1 MYKLNRFL
9 LSKQDLKFAQ
19 SILEPFPLQ
28 FHVRVGHNPPA
39 GWQSLGEKLHEQQ
52 ELNDNVKRSLDIAP
66 QHQPHTLNLMLNQFL
81 LGLCCYGYRLD
92 GQDGQ
97 NKKKRLKETLLWQP
111 RSIWSREAYGH
122 SAVFSVS
129 RLRTMLAPQSR
140 SKVIHPRL
148 HEHQQAHFYND
159 DQARL

>member
-52 ELNDNVKRSLDIAP
+52 ELNDNVKKSLDIAP

-97 NKKKRLKETLLWQP
+97 KTKKKKDSKRLNCGNQGQYDPEKLTDTLRCFL
-111 RSIWSREAYGH
+111 
-122 SAVFSVS
+122 SV
-129 RLRTMLAPQSR
+129 
-140 SKVIHPRL
+140 V
-148 HEHQQAHFYND
+148 
-159 DQARL
+159 

>member
-28 FHVRVGHNPPA
+28 FHVRVRHNPPA

-52 ELNDNVKRSLDIAP
+52 ELNDNVKKSLDIAP

-97 NKKKRLKETLLWQP
+97 NKKKKTQRDFIVATKVNMIQ
-111 RSIWSREAYGH
+111 RS
-122 SAVFSVS
+122 
-129 RLRTMLAPQSR
+129 LRTLCCVFCQSFR
-140 SKVIHPRL
+140 NDVGSSVKDQVIHPRL